1 MAQKNAASDVLGTV
15 AQMKK
20 NGMIKVLLV
29 VLIIGAALILIG
41 SLTLGEGEKNGSEGT
56 DGQEIGGSIDFY
68 DYKRTLEEEI
78 EALCGT
84 VSGVGYV
91 NAVTFFDEI
100 GGSIY
105 AQNTQN
111 GGNTQKSE
119 YVIIGSGSNSHALYI
134 GQSLPRLSGIGIV
147 CNTGGDLTK
156 RNELVALLSAAYGL
170 PMSRI
175 YVTESG
181 K

>member
-15 AQMKK
+15 AHMKK
-20 NGMIKVLLV
+20 NGTLKILTV
-29 VLIIGAALILIG
+29 VLIIGAALLLVG
-41 SLTLGEGEKNGSEGT
+41 SLVFPNKDSDAGDST
-56 DGQEIGGSIDFY
+56 DSALVERVDFY
-68 DYKRTLEEEI
+68 QYKQTLESEI
-78 EALCGT
+78 ESLCAT
-84 VSGVGYV
+84 VAGVGYV
-91 NAVTFFDEI
+91 NAVTFFDGM

-105 AQNTQN
+105 AQNSQSSAN
-111 GGNTQKSE
+111 QDKSE

-134 GQSLPRLSGIGIV
+134 GESLPELCGIGVV
-147 CNTGGDLTK
+147 CNTGGDITK

-170 PMSRI
+170 PMTRI

>member
-1 MAQKNAASDVLGTV
+1 MAQKNAVGDVIGTV
-15 AQMKK
+15 AHMKK
-20 NGMIKVLLV
+20 NGTLKVLT
-29 VLIIGAALILIG
+29 LILIVGAAMLLIG
-41 SLTLGEGEKNGSEGT
+41 SLVFPDNDSESGSAVQEGE
-56 DGQEIGGSIDFY
+56 DRRIDFY
-68 DYKRTLEEEI
+68 EYKESLEEEI
-78 EALCGT
+78 EALCST

-91 NAVTFFDEI
+91 NAVTFFDGM

-105 AQNTQN
+105 AQNTQSN
-111 GGNTQKSE
+111 ASQDKSE

-134 GQSLPRLSGIGIV
+134 GESLPTLSGIGVV
-147 CNTGGDLTK
+147 CNTGGNISK

-170 PMSRI
+170 PMTRI

>member
-1 MAQKNAASDVLGTV
+1 MVQKSMASDALGAV
-15 AQMKK
+15 AHMKK
-20 NGMIKVLLV
+20 SGMLKILTAVLIVGALL
-29 VLIIGAALILIG
+29 LIIGSIALPSDKENDG
-41 SLTLGEGEKNGSEGT
+41 GDASEDIATGRL
-56 DGQEIGGSIDFY
+56 DFY
-68 DYKRTLEEEI
+68 EYKKDLEEEI
-78 EALCGT
+78 ESLCGT

-105 AQNTQN
+105 AQNTQS
-111 GGNTQKSE
+111 GGAQDKAE
-119 YVIIGSGSNSHALYI
+119 YVIIGSGSSSHALYI
-134 GQSLPRLSGIGIV
+134 GESLPKLSGIGLV
-147 CNTGGDLTK
+147 CNTGGDISK

>member
-1 MAQKNAASDVLGTV
+1 MTNKNAASDVIGTV
-15 AQMKK
+15 AHMKK
-20 NGMIKVLLV
+20 NGILKILTLALIVGA
-29 VLIIGAALILIG
+29 VLIVIG
-41 SLTLGEGEKNGSEGT
+41 SFALSDDDSESNSDIDGGT
-56 DGQEIGGSIDFY
+56 SGVIDFY
-68 DYKRTLEEEI
+68 EYKRNLEEEI
-78 EALCGT
+78 EALCST
-84 VSGVGYV
+84 VYGVGYV
-91 NAVTFFDEI
+91 NAVTFFDGV

-111 GGNTQKSE
+111 SANQQKSE

-134 GQSLPRLSGIGIV
+134 GESLPTLTGIGVV
-147 CNTGGDLTK
+147 CNTGGDITK

-170 PMSRI
+170 PMTRI